1 MKQKLNEIKQNLD
14 WIERLDITN
23 APAPGGS
30 LEEEAEDEDLAN
42 NDFKREL
49 RL

>member
-1 MKQKLNEIKQNLD
+1 MCQKLTELKQNLD
-14 WIERLDITN
+14 WIERLDVTN
-23 APAPGGS
+23 APAGDQGV
-30 LEEEAEDEDLAN
+30 EEVEEGDLAN

>member
-1 MKQKLNEIKQNLD
+1 MQQKLAELRQNID
-14 WIERLDITN
+14 WVERLDVTN
-23 APAPGGS
+23 APAPGTDV
-30 LEEEAEDEDLAN
+30 EEGMEGDIAN

>member
-1 MKQKLNEIKQNLD
+1 MRQKLDELKQSLN
-14 WIERLDITN
+14 WIERLDLTN
-23 APAPGGS
+23 APAAGVT
-30 LEEEAEDEDLAN
+30 EEDTEEGDLAN